1 MSAQKQMQRY
11 YTIAV
16 AIIALA
22 FGLRM
27 WGLTAT
33 SLWYDET
40 FVLYHAQQGVVAGTL
55 GLLREDNA
63 LPLHGL
69 LLALW
74 ITVAGSGEFAARYL
88 SVLLGTIAAALMLRL
103 GGAVQGRR
111 YGGWGAALAYATL
124 PIYVYYTQEV
134 RMYALVVPLAAAF
147 AWTAWRLVERGK
159 GGAAYVILGAAMMT
173 AHLYA
178 GLLWAAVLVWGSW
191 KWRMANG
198 KWRMANG
205 KWRMANGKSRI
216 MNHELRI
223 TNHLWWRANL
233 WLCLIALPIA
243 VWALWRAR
251 VDATAVSAI
260 PVTALRWI
268 PVLFGVGQYLPEPWV
283 SLFGSIAALAFV
295 VAIVGLWRARR
306 VDGIMW
312 LLITLILPVAL
323 LLAAT
328 FVKAKWSERYLLP
341 SFGLALV
348 VGVGTG
354 WEWQMANGKWQMANG
369 EWQMANG
376 EWRIKNRRISES
388 GIQHLTSCLLHPASC
403 ILPLASCI
411 LPLASCI
418 LLAGWLALAAPA
430 LARQAQGTW
439 AVGIVDE
446 WHPRPDFRGAARYI
460 AAHDAPGDA
469 IVVIGGYAAHTLDY
483 YYDGPAHLFGLPF
496 DTRLLD
502 TRHPLDLHALAT
514 LEQQTATAQRLW
526 LVLWQDTLADPTALV
541 LSLLVESCRRLPVS
555 AKFTNIGVVLF
566 DLSTCGPL
574 DRLAS
579 PPHPLGIDFVE
590 PIRLTGYDLIKTG
603 ETWEVDLWWET
614 SGPLTND
621 YRVFVHLIGSD
632 GALVTQHDHIAG
644 ADAYPTSRW
653 SPGTALRDRFFL
665 NVPGGACPDCTLRM
679 GLYTDQ
685 GRLQLRTGE
694 DQIEVN
700 LAEE

>member
-1 MSAQKQMQRY
+1 MHTVQHSPPARSQKQRY
-11 YTIAV
+11 VAV
-16 AIIALA
+16 AAALVALA
-22 FGLRM
+22 FGLRV

-40 FVLYHAQQGVVAGTL
+40 FVLYHAQRGVVAGTL

-74 ITVAGSGEFAARYL
+74 IKVAGSGEFAARYL
-88 SVLLGTIAAALMLRL
+88 SVLLGTIAAALLLRL

-147 AWTAWRLVERGK
+147 AWTAWRLVERSK
-159 GGAAYVILGAAMMT
+159 GAAAYIILGAAMMT

-178 GLLWAAVLVWGSW
+178 GLLWAAVFVWGSCVVES
-191 KWRMANG
+191 R
-198 KWRMANG
+198 
-205 KWRMANGKSRI
+205 KSKVES
-216 MNHELRI
+216 HELRI
-223 TNHLWWRANL
+223 TNYVSRLTFYVLRLTHHVWWRVNL
-233 WLCLIALPIA
+233 WLGLAALPIA
-243 VWALWRAR
+243 AWALWRAR

-260 PVTALRWI
+260 PATALRWI

-283 SLFGSIAALAFV
+283 SLFAVIVVLALVAAL
-295 VAIVGLWRARR
+295 VGLWRARR
-306 VDGIMW
+306 ADGMVW
-312 LLITLILPVAL
+312 LLVTLILPIGL

-341 SFGLALV
+341 SFGLALI

-354 WEWQMANGKWQMANG
+354 WEYGITNGKRQTANGKSKIENP
-369 EWQMANG
+369 
-376 EWRIKNRRISES
+376 KSK
-388 GIQHLTSCLLHPASC
+388 
-403 ILPLASCI
+403 ILPLASC
-411 LPLASCI
+411 
-418 LLAGWLALAAPA
+418 LLLTGWLALAVPA

-439 AVGIVDE
+439 AVGIKDE
-446 WHPRPDFRGAARYI
+446 WHPRPDFRGVAQYIEAR
-460 AAHDAPGDA
+460 DESEDA

-496 DTRLLD
+496 ETRVLD
-502 TRHPLDLHALAT
+502 MQHPLDLRALTT
-514 LEQQTATAQRLW
+514 LEQQTATSRRLW
-526 LVLWQDTLADPTALV
+526 LVLWQDRLADPTALV
-541 LSLLVESCRRLPVS
+541 LSLLVESCRRLPVD

-566 DLSTCGPL
+566 DLTTCGPL
-574 DRLAS
+574 DRLAV
-579 PPHPLGIDFVE
+579 PPQPLGVDFAE
-590 PIRLTGYDLIKTG
+590 PIRLTGYALIKTG

-614 SGPLTND
+614 AGPLPTA
-621 YRVFVHLIGSD
+621 YRVFVHLIAPD
-632 GALVTQHDHIAG
+632 GALIAQHDHIAG

-653 SPGTALRDRFFL
+653 AVGTALRDRFFL
-665 NVPGGACPDCTLRM
+665 TVPGGVCPDCTLCV

-685 GRLQLRTGE
+685 GRLPLRDGGDTVE
-694 DQIEVN
+694 IALEK
-700 LAEE
+700 

>member
-1 MSAQKQMQRY
+1 MLPRNQTQRY
-11 YTIAV
+11 FAV
-16 AIIALA
+16 AIALITLT
-22 FGLRM
+22 FGLRL

-88 SVLLGTIAAALMLRL
+88 SVLLGTLAAALILRL

-147 AWTAWRLVERGK
+147 AWTAWRLAERGK
-159 GGAAYVILGAAMMT
+159 GGVAYVILGAAMMMT
-173 AHLYA
+173 HLYA
-178 GLLWAAVLVWGSW
+178 GLLWAAVVVW
-191 KWRMANG
+191 RITNG
-198 KWRMANG
+198 
-205 KWRMANGKSRI
+205 
-216 MNHELRI
+216 ELRI
-223 TNHLWWRANL
+223 TNYESRIPNPQSPLTFYVSRFTHHAWWRANL
-233 WLCLIALPIA
+233 WLGLAALPIA
-243 VWALWRAR
+243 AWALWRAR

-260 PVTALRWI
+260 PAAALRWI

-283 SLFGSIAALAFV
+283 SLFVLVAVIALVAAF
-295 VAIVGLWRARR
+295 IGLWRARR
-306 VDGIMW
+306 MDGAAW
-312 LLITLILPVAL
+312 LFITLIMPVAL

-348 VGVGTG
+348 IGVGMG
-354 WEWQMANGKWQMANG
+354 WEYGITNYESRMANQESAN
-369 EWQMANG
+369 Q
-376 EWRIKNRRISES
+376 R
-388 GIQHLTSCLLHPASC
+388 IQHPPFCFLPPASC
-403 ILPLASCI
+403 LLPLASC
-411 LPLASCI
+411 
-418 LLAGWLALAAPA
+418 LLLTGWLALAVPA

-439 AVGIVDE
+439 AVGIADE
-446 WHPRPDFRGAARYI
+446 WHPRPDFRGVARYI
-460 AAHDAPGDA
+460 EAHDAPGDA

-496 DTRLLD
+496 ETRLLD
-502 TRHPLDLHALAT
+502 MQHPLDLHALAT
-514 LEQQTATAQRLW
+514 LEQQTENAQRLW
-526 LVLWQDTLADPTALV
+526 LVLWQDHLADPTALV
-541 LSLLVESCRRLPVS
+541 LSLLIESCRRLPVS

-574 DRLAS
+574 DRLAR
-579 PPHPLGIDFVE
+579 PPHLLGIEFVE
-590 PIRLTGYDLIKTG
+590 PIRLAGYDLIKTG

-614 SGPLTND
+614 AGALAAD
-621 YRVFVHLIGSD
+621 YHVFVHLIGPDS
-632 GALVTQHDHIAG
+632 ALVAQHDHIAG

-653 SPGTALRDRFFL
+653 APGTALRDRFFL
-665 NVPGGACPDCTLRM
+665 NVPGGQCPGCTLRV
-679 GLYTDQ
+679 GLYTEH
-685 GRLQLRTGE
+685 GRLPLRTGE
-694 DQIEVN
+694 DRIEIT
-700 LAEE
+700 LTE